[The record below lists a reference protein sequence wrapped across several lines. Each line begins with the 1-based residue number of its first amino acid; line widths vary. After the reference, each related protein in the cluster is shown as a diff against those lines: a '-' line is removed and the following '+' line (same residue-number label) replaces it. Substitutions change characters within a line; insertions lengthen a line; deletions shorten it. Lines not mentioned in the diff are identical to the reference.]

1 MEALSEGTV
10 IGSPLQRALL
20 WEALPEGAI
29 ARGPLRGLRDCL
41 DPPRGY
47 TFPTSEAKNLPT
59 PVARRAS
66 LAPPDS
72 GCTAE

>member
-1 MEALSEGTV
+1 MEALPEGTV
-10 IGSPLQRALL
+10 IGGPLQRALL
-20 WEALPEGAI
+20 QEALPEGTVAG
-29 ARGPLRGLRDCL
+29 GPLRGLRDCL

-47 TFPTSEAKNLPT
+47 AFLTSEAKHPPT

-72 GCTAE
+72 GCTAG

>member
-10 IGSPLQRALL
+10 VGGPLQRALL
-20 WEALPEGAI
+20 WEALPEGAV
-29 ARGPLRGLRDCL
+29 AGGPLRGLRDGL

-47 TFPTSEAKNLPT
+47 TFPTSEANNLPT

-72 GCTAE
+72 GCTVG

>member
-20 WEALPEGAI
+20 WEALPEGAV
-29 ARGPLRGLRDCL
+29 AGGPRRGLRDCL

-47 TFPTSEAKNLPT
+47 TFPTSEAQNLPT
-59 PVARRAS
+59 PVARRAA

-72 GCTAE
+72 GCPAG